1 MKKETL
7 LKTIANVSNRLEKR
21 TGIKEYAQISE
32 RADFLSKCTKLDI
45 PTETA
50 ILLMYSKGIIS
61 KKELDKLI

>member
-7 LKTIANVSNRLEKR
+7 LKTIAEVSNRLEKK
-21 TGIKEYAQISE
+21 TGDKRFGEMSK
-32 RADFLSKCTKLDI
+32 RADFLSICSKLDI
-45 PTETA
+45 DTNTA